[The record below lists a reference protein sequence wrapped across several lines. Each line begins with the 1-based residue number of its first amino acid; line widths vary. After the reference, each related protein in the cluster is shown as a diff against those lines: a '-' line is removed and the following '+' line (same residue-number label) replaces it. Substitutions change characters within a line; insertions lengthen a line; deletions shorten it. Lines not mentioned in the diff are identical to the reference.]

1 MKARK
6 LNKAKAWL
14 VCCEKSQ
21 TVDSDSSD
29 RETEEHKARNKVER
43 LVGSR
48 AKNKTEGNVVNRG
61 KTQSDIEMTEVANKV
76 ENQANSETEDKTV
89 NKVVDDVENK
99 VENKVE
105 NQIDKTENK
114 LETKTED
121 DIENKMENKV
131 ENHVDKVENKRMS
144 NTEGDIENEVE
155 NQMDGIESKL
165 ETKMEGDI
173 ENKMEN
179 KVENQVDKVDD
190 KRMSNT
196 EGDVENE
203 VENKVENQI
212 DETENKLETKTE
224 GDIENKVE
232 NETENQVDKVDDK
245 RMSNTEGD
253 VENEVENKVE
263 NQIDETENKLETKTK
278 NDIENKVE
286 NKVENQVDMAE
297 NEVENKVENRMDNT
311 ENKLETKAK
320 GDVENKMENELME
333 DQVDETENKTESK
346 TEDDVESEIKSQ
358 VESKVETGSIVGNE
372 IENQQKQEDI
382 LSVSHTADQGYAY
395 DLLVIGG
402 GSGGLAAA
410 KEAVGLGAKV
420 AVLDYVSPS
429 PIGTTWG
436 LGGTCVNVGCIPK
449 KLMHQ
454 AALLGEAIR
463 EAATFGWQLDPKTVK
478 IDWEALRTSVQNHV
492 KSVNWVTRVELR
504 TKKVE
509 YFNALGHFKD
519 AHTVVGTTKK
529 GEEKVF
535 TAKDILIAVGG
546 RPRYPDIPGA
556 VEYGITSDDIFSL
569 ERAPG
574 KTLVV
579 GAGYIGLECA
589 GFLNGLGYDTTLMA
603 RSIVLRGF
611 DRQMAEHVAEE
622 MQQRGVNFIYEAKVK
637 KIAKQEDGRL
647 LVDWVDKDGQIH
659 RDVYDTVLFAI
670 GRRSLTQELKPE
682 NAGLK
687 LIPETGKID
696 AVNEQ
701 SNVPNIY
708 AVGDV
713 LHKKPELTPVAIH
726 AGKLLARRLYG
737 NSTEKMDYTN
747 VATTVFSPL
756 EYGCVGLSE
765 EAAVALHG
773 QDEIEIFHAYYKPT
787 EFFVPQKSPDRCYV
801 KVVALRHG
809 DERVLGM
816 HFVGPNAGEVIQGFA
831 AAIKCGL
838 TIPKL
843 KSTVGIH
850 PTVAEEF
857 TRIFITKRSGLD
869 PKPQSCCS

>member
-6 LNKAKAWL
+6 VNRAKAWL
-14 VCCEKSQ
+14 ICCEKSQ

-29 RETEEHKARNKVER
+29 RESEEHKARSKAEKRVADKVENKA
-43 LVGSR
+43 G
-48 AKNKTEGNVVNRG
+48 NKTEGDVETRV
-61 KTQSDIEMTEVANKV
+61 ECEV
-76 ENQANSETEDKTV
+76 ENPIDKTGD
-89 NKVVDDVENK
+89 KVGGETHGD

-105 NQIDKTENK
+105 NQIDKTEN
-114 LETKTED
+114 
-121 DIENKMENKV
+121 MPA
-131 ENHVDKVENKRMS
+131 
-144 NTEGDIENEVE
+144 
-155 NQMDGIESKL
+155 
-165 ETKMEGDI
+165 TKMEGNV
-173 ENKMEN
+173 ENKAEN
-179 KVENQVDKVDD
+179 KVENQVNSEIDSKTENE
-190 KRMSNT
+190 MS
-196 EGDVENE
+196 GVENE
-203 VENKVENQI
+203 VENKVENQT
-212 DETENKLETKTE
+212 DKTEKLEVKTEADVENK
-224 GDIENKVE
+224 NKVE
-232 NETENQVDKVDDK
+232 DQVDKV
-245 RMSNTEGD
+245 
-253 VENEVENKVE
+253 E
-263 NQIDETENKLETKTK
+263 NQGVGKTEDDIGNK
-278 NDIENKVE
+278 IE
-286 NKVENQVDMAE
+286 
-297 NEVENKVENRMDNT
+297 R
-311 ENKLETKAK
+311 
-320 GDVENKMENELME
+320 ME
-333 DQVDETENKTESK
+333 DHVNKTENKTESK
-346 TEDDVESEIKSQ
+346 TEGDVENEMNNDE
-358 VESKVETGSIVGNE
+358 ESKVETDSNVDSKME
-372 IENQQKQEDI
+372 DQQVQENI
-382 LSVSHTADQGYAY
+382 LPVSYTTDHGYTY

-454 AALLGEAIR
+454 AALLGEAVH
-463 EAATFGWQLDPKTVK
+463 EAATFGWQVDPKTVK
-478 IDWEALRTSVQNHV
+478 IDWEALRTAVQNHV

-509 YFNALGHFKD
+509 YFNALGEFKD
-519 AHTVVGTTKK
+519 EHTVVGVTKK
-529 GEEKVF
+529 GEEKVL
-535 TAKDILIAVGG
+535 TAKNILIAVGG

-622 MQQRGVNFIYEAKVK
+622 MQQRGVNFVYEAKLK
-637 KIAKQEDGRL
+637 KVAKQEDGRL
-647 LVDWVDKDGQIH
+647 LADWVDKDGQIH
-659 RDVYDTVLFAI
+659 QDVYDTVLFAI

-687 LIPETGKID
+687 LVPETGKID

-701 SNVPNIY
+701 TNVPNIY

-737 NSTEKMDYTN
+737 NSTDKMDYVN

-765 EAAVALHG
+765 EAAIALHG
-773 QDEIEIFHAYYKPT
+773 EDEIEIFHAYYKPT
-787 EFFVPQKSPDRCYV
+787 EFFVPQKNVDRCYV

-838 TIPKL
+838 TVSKL

-857 TRIFITKRSGLD
+857 TRIFITKRSGMD